1 MAEDIRVLVERLT
14 TRVGILEGTENFTA
28 RFKEQFAQQFAKD
41 SSVPE
46 GFKKAVQGEIAA
58 WKEQQD
64 AAQKKLLDPKWH
76 ADNVPVTGAKVE
88 ATGLKADVFVGQFE
102 YGLFKHEYSLTKF
115 LEDRAQHKREQ
126 EVDRQLA
133 GLTSADRQLRE
144 QLSSLKT
151 KLGRVS
157 QVANDGDQRSKSG
170 RTKTQ
175 ELNTHVTA
183 LRNAVNGILRTQH
196 TDDQRV
202 RGQITALKT
211 RISRISQV
219 ANDADQRSKSLRL
232 KANNL
237 DRQVRAGLQRVRELE
252 GSARG
257 AGRSIQGLRNDLNSL
272 EQTLRR

>member
-1 MAEDIRVLVERLT
+1 MAEDVRVLVERLT
-14 TRVGILEGTENFTA
+14 ARVGILEGTENFTA
-28 RFKEQFAQQFAKD
+28 RFKAQFAQQFAKD

-76 ADNVPVTGAKVE
+76 ADNMPVTGAKAE
-88 ATGLKADVFVGQFE
+88 GAGLKADVFVGQFE

-115 LEDRAQHKREQ
+115 LEDRAQRKREQ
-126 EVDRQLA
+126 EVDRRLA
-133 GLTSADRQLRE
+133 VLTSADRQLRE

-183 LRNAVNGILRTQH
+183 LRNTVNGILRTQR

-202 RGQITALKT
+202 RSQIASLKT
-211 RISRISQV
+211 KISRISQV
-219 ANDADQRSKSLRL
+219 ANDANQRSKSVRI
-232 KANNL
+232 KANDL
-237 DRQVRAGLQRVRELE
+237 DRQVRAGLRRVEALE
-252 GSARG
+252 DGARR
-257 AGRSIQGLRNDLNSL
+257 AGRSVESLRGAINSL
-272 EQTLRR
+272 ERALRD